1 MEEALAELVSAQE
14 ERKQAEECL
23 KAAKMREVAAKKAL
37 AAAKAA
43 SVNSC
48 LPRSGGPISGVEE
61 NQPSTAVKVA
71 MPVPDN
77 ARKRRGCAEEL
88 LALPDLNK
96 NSLEAKRN
104 AKKAKQ
110 CFEEGDRVQAKYLA
124 SSRGGQSA
132 GWFKGHILARNDR
145 GETYTYHVRYDDGDE
160 EEDVHAQF
168 VRSLPSAAAP
178 PRANAAAGMAPP
190 SSAAKAPSPAA
201 KAPSP
206 AAKAPSLAAKAPSPA
221 AKAPSP
227 AAKASSPAA
236 KAPSPAA
243 EAPAPAPLPSP
254 KALITQRARI
264 PEAAPIAEPAS
275 VAEAAATSLGDF
287 LYHQPWHKTAD
298 SCSAHGC
305 KLTHIMLQDFLPN
318 AQSGDRNKLRK
329 AVRENKMIGTTGVP
343 KPRENG
349 TGSRRDKW
357 WWHEGDPSLEFARKL
372 LGK

>member
-201 KAPSP
+201 KA
-206 AAKAPSLAAKAPSPA
+206 
-221 AKAPSP
+221 
-227 AAKASSPAA
+227 SSPAA